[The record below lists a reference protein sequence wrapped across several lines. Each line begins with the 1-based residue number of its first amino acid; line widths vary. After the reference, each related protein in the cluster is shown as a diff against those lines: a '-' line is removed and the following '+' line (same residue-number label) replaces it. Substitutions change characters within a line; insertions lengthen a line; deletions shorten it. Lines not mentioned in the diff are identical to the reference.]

1 MQALAS
7 SSSKGALSVTVQ
19 QQGNNAYL
27 VSTEQGGSLVSVN
40 ASMDNV
46 QASKDEEC
54 MEGLEGLDMSDDD
67 GHWDS

>member
-7 SSSKGALSVTVQ
+7 LSSKGALSVTVQ

-27 VSTEQGGSLVSVN
+27 VSTEQGASLVSVN

-46 QASKDEEC
+46 QASKDEDG
-54 MEGLEGLDMSDDD
+54 MDDLEGLDMSDDD